1 MKKIVVQVYGIKDSV
16 INSGCDKKIKA
27 SCGHGCTNCTSKK
40 DQTATMGTAFK
51 EVSAYLNNSAIGDK
65 ISLEFIEVNENYRNE
80 QIEDLI
86 ERGFNLPITVI
97 DGIVR
102 YYGGISGKLIF
113 NDVKELLS

>member
-1 MKKIVVQVYGIKDSV
+1 MGKIAVKVYGIKDNV
-16 INSGCDKKIKA
+16 MNSGCDKRSHR
-27 SCGHGCTNCTSKK
+27 SCGHGCANCSSAKS
-40 DQTATMGTAFK
+40 QSITMGDAFK
-51 EVSAYLNNSAIGDK
+51 EVSGYLNHSSIGDK

-86 ERGFNLPITVI
+86 DRGFTLPITVI